1 MAQKSAYFTLCS
13 YGVIIIEMEQ
23 KIKIWEASVVTRE
36 EQRLY
41 LIRYLIRENQRYSQ
55 IKIPI
60 DEKEQKDLLRS
71 LFNVRP
77 PQPIDEEFL
86 AIQNEYLKAEV
97 LERGMVESSDFFASK
112 IHDKVSLWKG
122 DITRLKVGAIVNAAN
137 SAMLGCFQP
146 CHSCIDNIIHTYAGV
161 QLRLEC
167 NEIME
172 KQGYAE
178 PTGRAKITSAYN
190 LPCDYV
196 IHTVG
201 PIVSG
206 RLKESDKKLLADSY
220 RSCLEI
226 AAKYQVTSIAFCCIS
241 TGVFCFP
248 QQEAAEIAVKTVCNF
263 LKTNKTI
270 DKVVFNIFTE
280 KDESIYQ
287 ELLEQID
294 PPC

>member
-1 MAQKSAYFTLCS
+1 M
-13 YGVIIIEMEQ
+13 
-23 KIKIWEASVVTRE
+23 TRE

-71 LFNVRP
+71 LFNVRQ
-77 PQPIDEEFL
+77 PQTIDEEFL
-86 AIQNEYLKAEV
+86 TIQNEYLKAEV
-97 LERGMVESSDFFASK
+97 LERGIVERSDFLASK
-112 IHDKVSLWKG
+112 IHDKISLWKG

-178 PTGRAKITSAYN
+178 PTGKAKITSAYN

-206 RLKESDKKLLADSY
+206 YLKESDKALLADCY

-226 AAKYQVTSIAFCCIS
+226 AVQNQVKSIAFCCIS

-248 QQEAAEIAVKTVCNF
+248 QQKAAEIAVKTVVDF
-263 LKTNKTI
+263 LVTNETI
-270 DKVVFNIFTE
+270 EKVIFNVFTD
-280 KDESIYQ
+280 KDEMIYQ
-287 ELLEQID
+287 TLIG
-294 PPC
+294 